1 MKGAYDDKTDE
12 ELVKLALQKQEH
24 FVYLINRYQHKLLR
38 YIKRISNFS
47 VEETED
53 ILQEVFIKVYRNLEG
68 FDQSLKFSS
77 WIYRIAHNQTISHF
91 RKSRAGPNLVNPQT
105 AEKLF
110 KKLAQPTDI
119 EKEIGLNY
127 LAVRAQKAISQLDLK
142 YRQALVLRFLEEKS
156 YQEISDILKKP
167 AGTIATL
174 INRGWQKLKK
184 MVGVRPLP

>member
-110 KKLAQPTDI
+110 KKHSVKHVVMTDPTKDLL
-119 EKEIGLNY
+119 ELN
-127 LAVRAQKAISQLDLK
+127 VDDPED
-142 YRQALVLRFLEEKS
+142 FNCE
-156 YQEISDILKKP
+156 P
-167 AGTIATL
+167 FPG
-174 INRGWQKLKK
+174 N
-184 MVGVRPLP
+184 